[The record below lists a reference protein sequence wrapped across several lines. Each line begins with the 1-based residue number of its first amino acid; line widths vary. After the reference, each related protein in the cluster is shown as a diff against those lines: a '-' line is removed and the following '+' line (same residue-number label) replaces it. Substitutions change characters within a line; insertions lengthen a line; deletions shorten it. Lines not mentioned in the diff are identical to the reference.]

1 MRTLG
6 SVRGPRHE
14 PSDEQDKAH
23 VNSLVLVP
31 SEVVN
36 SQQGVLLGAR
46 ARYAYDQHGVRDGQ
60 SIKVGVVGGPRGF
73 GIVSQASPERVVI
86 ELSLSSAHLPPVPI
100 TLIVG
105 VSRPQTIKK
114 VIQAAVMFGV
124 NALHFAR
131 SELGEKSYLQSRSL
145 DRDQMEE
152 ESLKA
157 LEQVWDSRTPEISIH
172 RSFDYL
178 IDHVV
183 PTIAEGSSEQVIKL
197 LAHPTGMP
205 LRVGDAKEIKG
216 AHTLVAIGPERGWSV
231 GEVTRFSEI
240 GFKATSLGER
250 VVRVEHALV
259 FMLGKLALLRDD
271 EERC

>member
-1 MRTLG
+1 
-6 SVRGPRHE
+6 
-14 PSDEQDKAH
+14 
-23 VNSLVLVP
+23 
-31 SEVVN
+31 
-36 SQQGVLLGAR
+36 
-46 ARYAYDQHGVRDGQ
+46 
-60 SIKVGVVGGPRGF
+60 
-73 GIVSQASPERVVI
+73 
-86 ELSLSSAHLPPVPI
+86 
-100 TLIVG
+100 
-105 VSRPQTIKK
+105 
-114 VIQAAVMFGV
+114 
-124 NALHFAR
+124 
-131 SELGEKSYLQSRSL
+131 
-145 DRDQMEE
+145 MEE

-183 PTIAEGSSEQVIKL
+183 PTIAEGSSEQVIRL

-205 LRVGDAKEIKG
+205 LRVGDAKKIKG
-216 AHTLVAIGPERGWSV
+216 AHTLVAIGPERGWSA
-231 GEVTRFSEI
+231 GEVTRFSEV